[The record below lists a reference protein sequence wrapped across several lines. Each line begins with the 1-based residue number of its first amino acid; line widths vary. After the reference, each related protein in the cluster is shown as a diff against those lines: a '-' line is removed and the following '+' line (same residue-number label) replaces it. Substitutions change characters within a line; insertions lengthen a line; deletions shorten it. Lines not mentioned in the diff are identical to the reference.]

1 MKLVITLFVTFSFSL
16 IADAPDIH
24 TKFLVAVKKGS
35 VAEVESLLKQGAF
48 VDSMD
53 SDGWPAI
60 SIAAESAKKTDC
72 KIVKTLITA
81 GASNAVENGSDI
93 HLLSRY
99 FKNAPNCM
107 LILLDNGYDLN
118 TCIRFS
124 ENWTVPVFFDI
135 VSASESLNE
144 LKPFESRIDF
154 SKLSADGQS
163 VLTWIM
169 FWKIV
174 NKNGLES
181 LQYAISKGAFV
192 ESQERE
198 DNEQFCRSSTFDEL
212 RWFEYYLSIEPHLA
226 NIRCMHFGL
235 EEYMPIESYI
245 RNKKP
250 KFLNEKLRLLKEA
263 KVRAETVPLT
273 YTEEWRRS
281 VPKCY

>member
-60 SIAAESAKKTDC
+60 SLAVASAKKTDC
-72 KIVKTLITA
+72 KIVKALIAA
-81 GASNAVENGSDI
+81 GASNAIENGSDI
-93 HLLSRY
+93 FLLSRY

-135 VSASESLNE
+135 VSTSESLNE

-163 VLTWIM
+163 VLTWIS
-169 FWKIV
+169 V
-174 NKNGLES
+174 NKNGLEF

-192 ESQERE
+192 ESHERE
-198 DNEQFCRSSTFDEL
+198 DNGQFCMVSTFYEL

-273 YTEEWRRS
+273 YTAKWRES